1 MRENKR
7 NPGYGLG
14 VVIILSMLFWLGL
27 AAAVT
32 L

>member
-27 AAAVT
+27 AVGMM